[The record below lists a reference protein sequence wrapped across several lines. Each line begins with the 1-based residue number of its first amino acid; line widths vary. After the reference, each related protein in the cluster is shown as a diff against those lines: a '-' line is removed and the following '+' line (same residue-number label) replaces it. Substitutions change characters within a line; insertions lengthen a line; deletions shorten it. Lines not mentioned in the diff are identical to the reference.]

1 MPSARATGE
10 RPGDRASPGAPL
22 TLGAVSPPAL
32 YGVLFEKD
40 KEAAF
45 ASYRLGEALG
55 FVSAFGF
62 SAFLCVSLKLHILLG
77 VLCLTMAVYGL
88 VEYQESQDLS
98 RPPAEGV
105 TRPAEDGE
113 TQTTKM

>member
-22 TLGAVSPPAL
+22 TPRAVSPPAL
-32 YGVLFEKD
+32 YSVLFEKD

-45 ASYRLGEALG
+45 ASHRLGEALG
-55 FVSAFGF
+55 FVAAFGF

-77 VLCLTMAVYGL
+77 VLCLTMAASGL

-105 TRPAEDGE
+105 TRPAGEGE